1 MPSTTPAQPISGAD
15 RPAVAAHVRLTY
27 DPVRE
32 RHVLLSPEAVA
43 VLNGTGLAVLRLCD
57 GTRTVAEIVAVLR
70 GRYDRVDDAEV
81 RRFLD
86 HLAAR
91 RYVEAAHG

>member
-1 MPSTTPAQPISGAD
+1 MPSTTPTQTGSDTGRLRLAP
-15 RPAVAAHVRLTY
+15 HVRLTY
-27 DPVRE
+27 DPARR

-43 VLNGTGLAVLRLCD
+43 VLNGTGVAVLRLCD
-57 GTRTVAEIVAVLR
+57 GTRTVAEVVAGLR
-70 GRYDRVDDAEV
+70 ARYDRVDDAEV

-91 RYVEAAHG
+91 RYVEVARG

>member
-1 MPSTTPAQPISGAD
+1 MPSTTPTQPASGTAHP
-15 RPAVAAHVRLTY
+15 RLAAHVRLTY
-27 DPVRE
+27 DAARE

-57 GTRTVAEIVAVLR
+57 GTRTVAEIVAALR
-70 GRYDRVDDAEV
+70 SRYDRVDDAEV

-91 RYVEAAHG
+91 RFVEAARG

>member
-1 MPSTTPAQPISGAD
+1 MPSTTPTQPVSGTD
-15 RPAVAAHVRLTY
+15 RLAVAAHVRLTY
-27 DPVRE
+27 DPARE

-57 GTRTVAEIVAVLR
+57 GTRTATEIVAELSC
-70 GRYDRVDDAEV
+70 RYDRVDDAEV

>member
-1 MPSTTPAQPISGAD
+1 MPSTTRTQPISSAD
-15 RPAVAAHVRLTY
+15 RLRVAPHVRLTY
-27 DPVRE
+27 DPARR

-43 VLNGTGLAVLRLCD
+43 VLNGTGVAVLRLCD
-57 GTRTVAEIVAVLR
+57 GTRTVAEIVAGLR
-70 GRYDRVDDAEV
+70 SRYDRVDDAEV